1 MPARSEISSVRSYET
16 RECEPCPTIPLISF
30 FFLSRLPCGSR
41 ALRILLPSKSILPFL
56 SNSPPL
62 PDISYFHA
70 FALRSYPH
78 RTPHLFLSRSH
89 PHDANTLKLIHKT
102 SMYNHLLLSTVCE
115 CFSEVSFFYT
125 PLYLSLLLL
134 SLLLFHSL
142 PFSPTHPLSFS
153 CISTSFIS
161 CERVPKY
168 IFFFTTARRS

>member
-1 MPARSEISSVRSYET
+1 M
-16 RECEPCPTIPLISF
+16 
-30 FFLSRLPCGSR
+30 RLPR
-41 ALRILLPSKSILPFL
+41 ASHSFTLEIDFTLFIQF
-56 SNSPPL
+56 PPL

-168 IFFFTTARRS
+168 IFFFTTAVLDTARFGDRSTCTCKCMCMCILIACLMCV